1 MKLTKTRILFFV
13 AILIATSQ
21 VATAQRSFR
30 FGVKGGANLSLL
42 KGNDVFAASSAN
54 PSIRIGENTTRL
66 TGFVGGVFARFG
78 NSLYLQPELLLSQ
91 KGGTF
96 NVYRD
101 GLTNDRNE
109 VDVRF
114 TNLDVPVMVGI
125 RIGQVLRLNAGPV
138 ASLQLA
144 QNGGLRE
151 ALNEVGAV
159 SVRDN
164 FNRAALGYQAGV
176 GFDIGNLSLDLRYEG
191 NVTNI
196 VDVNTN
202 NSNLNSQLQRKGNL
216 WQATVGFAIF

>member
-1 MKLTKTRILFFV
+1 M
-13 AILIATSQ
+13 
-21 VATAQRSFR
+21 
-30 FGVKGGANLSLL
+30 
-42 KGNDVFAASSAN
+42 FAASSAN